1 MTTQNPKV
9 MLVEDDVA
17 LVKMYSSKLKKDGYT
32 VLTAFTGDEALN
44 LIQKDKPDIILLDIM
59 LPDIPGLQVLEKV
72 KRTNKLKDIPV
83 LILTVLP
90 EIIALKKAI
99 KLGAE
104 GYLIKSENTPE
115 TVSRYVKEEL
125 NKFK

>member
-1 MTTQNPKV
+1 